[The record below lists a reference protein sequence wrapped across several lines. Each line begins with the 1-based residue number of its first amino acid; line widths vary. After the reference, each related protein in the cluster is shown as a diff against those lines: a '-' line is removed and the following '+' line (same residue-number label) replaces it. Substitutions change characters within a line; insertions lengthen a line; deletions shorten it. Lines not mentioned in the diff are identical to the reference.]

1 MLTLGL
7 PGDAATAVLMGALTI
22 HNLHYYL
29 ELMRQ
34 ARAAIDAGMYAAF
47 AKQKLAEMDRHEHS
61 ESVA

>member
-1 MLTLGL
+1 MVKCSEPLGPRL
-7 PGDAATAVLMGALTI
+7 LSI

-34 ARAAIDAGMYAAF
+34 ARAAIDAGEYAAF